1 MVFLRM
7 LGDTIMT
14 KDQEGEKSKLNKNE
28 LQINRGV
35 ELLLRNR
42 RRRSEKPKTFQVK
55 FGKMI
60 SLFRREFHFFIDF
73 HFDIRKK

>member
-1 MVFLRM
+1 MPGNIVM
-7 LGDTIMT
+7 ID
-14 KDQEGEKSKLNKNE
+14 DQDDVKSKLNNFE
-28 LQINRGV
+28 PQINRGV

-60 SLFRREFHFFIDF
+60 SLFRREFHFFIEF
-73 HFDIRKK
+73 NFDVKKK

>member
-1 MVFLRM
+1 M
-7 LGDTIMT
+7 LGSTVMID
-14 KDQEGEKSKLNKNE
+14 DREEERSKLNKSE
-28 LQINRGV
+28 PQINRGV

-42 RRRSEKPKTFQVK
+42 RRGSERPKTFQVK

-60 SLFRREFHFFIDF
+60 SLFRREFHFFIEF

>member
-1 MVFLRM
+1 MPGSTV
-7 LGDTIMT
+7 MT
-14 KDQEGEKSKLNKNE
+14 NDQEDVKNKLNNNE

-42 RRRSEKPKTFQVK
+42 RKRALKPKTFQVK

-60 SLFRREFHFFIDF
+60 SLFRREFHFFIEF

>member
-1 MVFLRM
+1 M
-7 LGDTIMT
+7 IN
-14 KDQEGEKSKLNKNE
+14 DQEDAKNKLNKSE
-28 LQINRGV
+28 PQINRGV

-60 SLFRREFHFFIDF
+60 TLFRREFHFFIEF
-73 HFDIRKK
+73 HFDVRKK

>member
-1 MVFLRM
+1 MVFLKM

-14 KDQEGEKSKLNKNE
+14 KGQEGEKSKLNKNE

>member
-1 MVFLRM
+1 MHGNIV
-7 LGDTIMT
+7 MT
-14 KDQEGEKSKLNKNE
+14 DDQVGGKRKLNKSE
-28 LQINRGV
+28 PQINRGV

-42 RRRSEKPKTFQVK
+42 RRRESRPKTFQVK

-60 SLFRREFHFFIDF
+60 SLLRREFHFFIEF

>member
-1 MVFLRM
+1 MP
-7 LGDTIMT
+7 GDIIMIN
-14 KDQEGEKSKLNKNE
+14 DQGDERSKLNNSE
-28 LQINRGV
+28 PQINRGV

-42 RRRSEKPKTFQVK
+42 RRKSSRPKTFQVK

-60 SLFRREFHFFIDF
+60 SLLRREFHFFIEF